1 MKIAIVHDWLVTYG
15 GAERVLAQM
24 LLCFPQADVF
34 AVIDGLAPKD
44 RIFLNGKKVHTTV
57 LQNLPGVFKHYRK
70 LLPLMPWAMGRFNL
84 SQYDMVISSSHAVAK
99 GVHLRPNQLHI
110 CLCYSPMR
118 YAWDLQE
125 VYLQEA
131 NLDKGIT
138 GLAARWLLKKLQ
150 QWDFETSKRV
160 HHFIAISN
168 YIAQRIERCY
178 GRSSVVIYP
187 PVNVVGFPL
196 KTKPVENFFLTASRL
211 VPYKNVALMV
221 ATFNSLPN
229 YQFKVIGDGPE
240 FKKIQAMAGPNVEM
254 LGHTSFDVLKDHLQR
269 AKAFVFAA
277 DEDFGIAPIEAQAC
291 GTPVIG
297 FGKGGLL
304 ETVQE
309 GETPTGYFFAEQTTD
324 SLKQAILA
332 FESMSFKPED
342 CRDNALKYSES
353 IFRQN
358 FTHSV
363 MSFVNNFPQTST
375 QTPPKAVVPS

>member
-15 GAERVLAQM
+15 GAESVLAQM

-34 AVIDGLAPKD
+34 AVIDGLALKD
-44 RIFLNGKKVHTTV
+44 RTFLNGKKINTTV

-70 LLPLMPWAMGRFNL
+70 LLPLMPWAMARLNL
-84 SQYDMVISSSHAVAK
+84 SQYDVVISSSHAVAK
-99 GVHLRPNQLHI
+99 GVHLRSNQLHI

-125 VYLQEA
+125 AYLQEA
-131 NLDKGIT
+131 NLDKGIK
-138 GLAARWLLKKLQ
+138 GMAARWLLKKLQ

-178 GRSSVVIYP
+178 GRSSVVVYP
-187 PVNVVGFPL
+187 PVNVLGFPL
-196 KTKPVENFFLTASRL
+196 KTKPDENFYLTASRL

-221 ATFNSLPN
+221 ATFNSLPG
-229 YQFKVIGDGPE
+229 YKFKVIGDGPE
-240 FKKIQAMAGPNVEM
+240 FNKIQAMAGPNVEI

-291 GTPVIG
+291 GTPVIA

-304 ETVQE
+304 ETVQA
-309 GETPTGYFFAEQTTD
+309 GENPTGYFFVEQSTD

-342 CRDNALKYSES
+342 CRDNAMRFSVANFHTQFKSVIETHWREFQAALNKRESEA
-353 IFRQN
+353 
-358 FTHSV
+358 
-363 MSFVNNFPQTST
+363 M
-375 QTPPKAVVPS
+375 A